1 MRGSEPFSPLNT
13 SVDKPCRSHL
23 KRSQVMTRASF
34 TLCEVSMNSSASAL
48 SLGQIIGLV
57 TFALSMAT
65 GQVLFKLGATRVEPA
80 TDLSGWMN
88 LIFHPLVITAL
99 TLYGAATFLWLW
111 LLQRIPLTT
120 AYPFA
125 ALAFVLVP
133 LGGWLFFNE
142 SVNAKY
148 VMGVALILG
157 GVLLTS
163 LSR

>member
-1 MRGSEPFSPLNT
+1 MTPP
-13 SVDKPCRSHL
+13 
-23 KRSQVMTRASF
+23 QVP
-34 TLCEVSMNSSASAL
+34 SAL
-48 SLGQIIGLV
+48 STGQLVGLV

-65 GQVLFKLGATRVEPA
+65 GQVLFKLGATKVPPA
-80 TDLSGWMN
+80 VDLQGWIN
-88 LIFHPLVITAL
+88 LIFHPLVLTAL

-133 LGGWLFFNE
+133 LGGWLFFDE
-142 SVNAKY
+142 SVNLKY
-148 VMGVALILG
+148 VGGVALILS

>member
-1 MRGSEPFSPLNT
+1 MSPTPN
-13 SVDKPCRSHL
+13 
-23 KRSQVMTRASF
+23 
-34 TLCEVSMNSSASAL
+34 AL
-48 SLGQIIGLV
+48 SLAQLAGLV
-57 TFALSMAT
+57 TFAVSMAT
-65 GQVLFKLGATRVEPA
+65 GQVLFKLGATKVEPA
-80 TDLSGWMN
+80 VDLQGWVN
-88 LIFHPLVITAL
+88 LIFHPLVLTAL

>member
-1 MRGSEPFSPLNT
+1 MTPPQT
-13 SVDKPCRSHL
+13 S
-23 KRSQVMTRASF
+23 
-34 TLCEVSMNSSASAL
+34 SAL
-48 SLGQIIGLV
+48 SAGQLIGLV

-65 GQVLFKLGATRVEPA
+65 GQVLFKLGATKVPPA
-80 TDLSGWMN
+80 VDLQGWMS
-88 LIFHPLVITAL
+88 LIFHPLVLTAL

-142 SVNAKY
+142 SVNLKY
-148 VMGVALILG
+148 VGGVALILS

>member
-1 MRGSEPFSPLNT
+1 MGAEIHSSALTVPLRSPKVADLTSLSPYLRAASEVF
-13 SVDKPCRSHL
+13 
-23 KRSQVMTRASF
+23 
-34 TLCEVSMNSSASAL
+34 MNSAPAAL
-48 SLGQIIGLV
+48 SFGQVIGLI

-65 GQVLFKLGATRVEPA
+65 GQVLFKLGATKVEPA
-80 TDLSGWMN
+80 TDLQGWMQ

-99 TLYGAATFLWLW
+99 VLYGAATFLWLW

-133 LGGWLFFNE
+133 LGGWFFFNE
-142 SVNAKY
+142 SVNLKY
-148 VMGVALILG
+148 VGGVTLILC